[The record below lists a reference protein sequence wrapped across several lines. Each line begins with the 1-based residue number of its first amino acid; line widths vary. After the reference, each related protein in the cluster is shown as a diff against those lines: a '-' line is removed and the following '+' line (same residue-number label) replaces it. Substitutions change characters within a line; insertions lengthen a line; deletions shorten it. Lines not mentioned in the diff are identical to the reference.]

1 MNPSDIESIEILKDG
16 SAAAIYGSRAA
27 NGVVLITTKHGQKV
41 KQKLKFLQ
49 TILCRLLLNILI
61 SRCNEHREYTKQIVA
76 NSTNQ
81 TQAPENI
88 HPTNPDIN
96 TDWQDAYLRNAPMYN
111 LNASIS
117 GGGEY
122 STFNTSLGY
131 FDQQGIMEFLVLR
144 NIMHVSMERLRKDV

>member
-1 MNPSDIESIEILKDG
+1 MPTLGIVTVTALKG
-16 SAAAIYGSRAA
+16 EAYSECKVSKKEGKAIYENFNA
-27 NGVVLITTKHGQKV
+27 N
-41 KQKLKFLQ
+41 
-49 TILCRLLLNILI
+49 
-61 SRCNEHREYTKQIVA
+61 KQIVA

-131 FDQQGIMEFLVLR
+131 FDQQGIMEFSGFPQIR
-144 NIMHVSMERLRKDV
+144 NL

>member
-1 MNPSDIESIEILKDG
+1 MQMSI
-16 SAAAIYGSRAA
+16 A
-27 NGVVLITTKHGQKV
+27 
-41 KQKLKFLQ
+41 
-49 TILCRLLLNILI
+49 NIL
-61 SRCNEHREYTKQIVA
+61 SKIVA

-131 FDQQGIMEFLVLR
+131 FDQQGIMEFSWFR

>member
-1 MNPSDIESIEILKDG
+1 MVQKG
-16 SAAAIYGSRAA
+16 
-27 NGVVLITTKHGQKV
+27 KQKV
-41 KQKLKFLQ
+41 EISANYSLQ
-49 TILCRLLLNILI
+49 TPSKYLDFLDA
-61 SRCNEHREYTKQIVA
+61 NEHREYTKQIVE

-122 STFNTSLGY
+122 STFNTIW
-131 FDQQGIMEFLVLR
+131 GILISKVLWNFLVLR